1 MKIWKKTAFE
11 VYIDLN
17 LSNLI
22 QFLKNDK
29 KIFRT
34 PQAEMKRHT
43 MTCPRQKNHCMLLN
57 QWKRLR
63 DFDIMRNIHIKNE
76 IYCSYFQC

>member
-1 MKIWKKTAFE
+1 M
-11 VYIDLN
+11 
-17 LSNLI
+17 
-22 QFLKNDK
+22 NDK

-34 PQAEMKRHT
+34 PKAEMNRHT
-43 MTCPRQKNHCMLLN
+43 MTCPRQQNHCMLLN
-57 QWKRLR
+57 QWKRVR